1 MTIEDDLPFKI
12 ERWSEGYG
20 RPEETIAMA
29 GDLLSAKAAFEAA
42 VKRRPGESIRFR
54 AQSARCPEVINDNS
68 SSLHGILGPTVGHPQ
83 VSQT

>member
-1 MTIEDDLPFKI
+1 MSHYIVEPRGEPKREAPMTIEDDLPFKI

-42 VKRRPGESIRFR
+42 VKRRPGESILFR

-68 SSLHGILGPTVGHPQ
+68 
-83 VSQT
+83 